1 LQLRSIRM
9 MAERDQPLRWQGNC
23 LILDG
28 QIVVAP
34 KRNGAYAL
42 NI

>member
-1 LQLRSIRM
+1 M
-9 MAERDQPLRWQGNC
+9 MAERDQALRWQANC
-23 LILDG
+23 LILVG

-42 NI
+42 NIKVTRA

>member
-1 LQLRSIRM
+1 M
-9 MAERDQPLRWQGNC
+9 MAERDQLVRWQANC
-23 LILDG
+23 VILAG